1 MTPDCR
7 LDSPENECQATLCDL
22 SLENLN
28 ASELNFLHHAAR
40 SVLIEALSRS
50 QKEILIK
57 VLTEA
62 LLRSQEEVEKLK
74 DANMSLQRDS
84 ERTIDSINMLM
95 TPD

>member
-1 MTPDCR
+1 M
-7 LDSPENECQATLCDL
+7 
-22 SLENLN
+22 N
-28 ASELNFLHHAAR
+28 ASGQTFLHHAAR

-50 QKEILIK
+50 QKEVLIK

-62 LLRSQEEVEKLK
+62 LLRRQEEVGKLK

-84 ERTIDSINMLM
+84 ERTMDSINMLM